1 MKGML
6 DLAIQAMNSRDIVE
20 YESTID
26 SLLQA
31 MMSNQVEALLL
42 KLTQGYYIFQTDNGS
57 NAGGGEAGN
66 RQSSLFRMSEWKRS
80 YNFVFRSGD
89 IRDSCEKAVSDD
101 ISDMI
106 NYAMGAA
113 ILQPES
119 RNLCSRWK
127 NSITGMS
134 RPEEIPAAFAM

>member
-26 SLLQA
+26 SLLQS

-42 KLTQGYYIFQTDNGS
+42 KLTQGYYIFQTDDGS
-57 NAGGGEAGN
+57 DVGGGEAGN
-66 RQSSLFRMSEWKRS
+66 SHPGLFRMSEWSRS

-89 IRDSCEKAVSDD
+89 ASDSREKAVSDD

-106 NYAMGAA
+106 NYALGAA
-113 ILQPES
+113 IFQPD
-119 RNLCSRWK
+119 RKALCSRWK
-127 NSITGMS
+127 NRITDMS
-134 RPEEIPAAFAM
+134 RTKESPAAVAM

>member
-6 DLAIQAMNSRDIVE
+6 AHAIQAMNSRDIVE

-31 MMSNQVEALLL
+31 MMNNQVEALLL
-42 KLTQGYYIFQTDNGS
+42 KLTQGYYIFQTDEGS
-57 NAGGGEAGN
+57 DTVGGEAGFAH
-66 RQSSLFRMSEWKRS
+66 SSLFRMSEWDRS
-80 YNFVFRSGD
+80 YNFVFRSGEAG
-89 IRDSCEKAVSDD
+89 DSCEKTISDD

-113 ILQPES
+113 IVQTE
-119 RNLCSRWK
+119 RKVLCSRWK
-127 NSITGMS
+127 NNITDMS
-134 RPEEIPAAFAM
+134 RPKETQAAVAM